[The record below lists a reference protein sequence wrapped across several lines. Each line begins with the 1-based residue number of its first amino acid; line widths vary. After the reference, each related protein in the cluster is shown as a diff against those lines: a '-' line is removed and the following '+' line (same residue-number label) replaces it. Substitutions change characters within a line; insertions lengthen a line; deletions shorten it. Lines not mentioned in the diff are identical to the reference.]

1 MAIPG
6 EEGSKA
12 LERFIL
18 ENKGDADREW
28 EANRALRLLIERH
41 GASQELGPFRWV
53 LREEPALALRSIEAA
68 AQTPSPQG
76 LAFLLAVRESFPQ
89 GHPVRLRADAAIAR
103 RQAKEAK

>member
-1 MAIPG
+1 
-6 EEGSKA
+6 

-18 ENKGDADREW
+18 ETKGDADREW

-68 AQTPSPQG
+68 AQTPSAQG

-103 RQAKEAK
+103 RQTKEAR